1 MFGEIAGAALG
12 LVNQG
17 IQNQNQIA
25 QQNNLLQQQY
35 IYDTM
40 ASARNYNYQMAL
52 FNSTG
57 YGAQMEQMKNAGLN
71 PALMYAKGGNPGQT
85 NAQPGSVN
93 ANTSQKT
100 HTPLKISILQFQ
112 KPNSIL

>member
-85 NAQPGSVN
+85 IAQPGSVN
-93 ANTSQKT
+93 ANAAQPQQGLS
-100 HTPLKISILQFQ
+100 
-112 KPNSIL
+112 

>member
-1 MFGEIAGAALG
+1 MLFRSVHLFPSH
-12 LVNQG
+12 
-17 IQNQNQIA
+17 
-25 QQNNLLQQQY
+25 
-35 IYDTM
+35 DTL

-93 ANTSQKT
+93 ANAAQPQQGLMSG
-100 HTPLKISILQFQ
+100 LS
-112 KPNSIL
+112 NSIAKCGGMESLLKERKKSRYLRS